1 MKKEISVIV
10 PVFNAEDTLD
20 DLFSSLRENLKK
32 ITNNY
37 EIIFVDDESKDSS
50 WSVIKK
56 ISKHNDFVK
65 GLKFARN
72 CGVDIAINAGLEISK
87 GQYNI
92 IISCDLQ
99 DPTREIQS
107 LYRKIKEE
115 NFDVVCSYYK
125 NKHPE
130 SIVENFFLD
139 CIGKYF
145 LFLQMQI
152 TLKKKVYIGLF
163 LLEQNYFF

>member
-92 IISCDLQ
+92 ILCDLQ

-130 SIVENFFLD
+130 SIVEKFFSGLYWK
-139 CIGKYF
+139 IFSFFTK
-145 LFLQMQI
+145 MQI
-152 TLKKKVYIGLF
+152 TLKKKVYID
-163 LLEQNYFF
+163 YFF